1 MEDEDIE
8 MRMVTS
14 DATRSVSKM
23 DITKLENQIKIL
35 EKQICTIQD
44 KHSQVQVERQ
54 AAERKAHY
62 FGTVQKE
69 NQVRRIKFLDD
80 LDSANDP
87 QISGSQTKKS

>member
-1 MEDEDIE
+1 
-8 MRMVTS
+8 MRMVS
-14 DATRSVSKM
+14 SEITRSVSKM
-23 DITKLENQIKIL
+23 DITKLENQIKVL

-69 NQVRRIKFLDD
+69 NQVRRIKFLDN
-80 LDSANDP
+80 LDSANEP
-87 QISGSQTKKS
+87 LMGSSHTKQS

>member
-1 MEDEDIE
+1 

-14 DATRSVSKM
+14 DATRSVSKI

-87 QISGSQTKKS
+87 KISGSQTKQS